1 VLWDPHQ
8 ERQSKAGI
16 DRCLG
21 EGLLLLQFCAPGE
34 LQQEEEEEQGG
45 LLPSS
50 SNPKASGIVVM
61 DP

>member
-8 ERQSKAGI
+8 ERQTKAAI

-21 EGLLLLQFCAPGE
+21 EGLLLLQFCAPEE
-34 LQQEEEEEQGG
+34 LQEEEEEQGE

-50 SNPKASGIVVM
+50 SNPKASGGVVM

>member
-1 VLWDPHQ
+1 MLWDPHQ
-8 ERQSKAGI
+8 ERQTKAGI

-21 EGLLLLQFCAPGE
+21 EGLLLLQFCARGE
-34 LQQEEEEEQGG
+34 LQEEEEQGG

-50 SNPKASGIVVM
+50 SDPKASGVVVM

>member
-1 VLWDPHQ
+1 VLWDPNQ
-8 ERQSKAGI
+8 ERQTKAAI

-34 LQQEEEEEQGG
+34 LQQEEEQGG

-50 SNPKASGIVVM
+50 SNPKASGVVVM

>member
-1 VLWDPHQ
+1 MLWDPHQ
-8 ERQSKAGI
+8 EERQTEAGI

-21 EGLLLLQFCAPGE
+21 EGPLLLQFCAPGE
-34 LQQEEEEEQGG
+34 VQEEEEQGG